1 MTTPTYY
8 WHDYETF
15 NLNAQRAHAAQ
26 FAGVRTDEDFN
37 IIAEPLV
44 LYCKPNL
51 DSLPD
56 PDSCIVTGIT
66 PQIAEQKG
74 VCEAEFI
81 KRIHQELSAPNTCAL
96 GYNTLRFDDEV
107 TRSLLYRNFYDPY
120 AREWQNGCSRWDLID
135 MVRTCYALRPDGI
148 NWVYDDNKPLLKLD
162 RLSIA
167 NHIAHENAHDALADV
182 YATIEL
188 AKLIKQK
195 QPKLFNFLNQNR
207 AKNKVSEL
215 LKLGSFQPV
224 VHISGQYAPQ
234 NYLAVVLPICQHPTN
249 NNGIIVYDLSVN
261 TDSLLTSSIAEIQE
275 NIFRKLAEGMTRIP
289 LKTIHIN
296 RCPVIAPMS
305 VLTPDT
311 IKRLNLN
318 LSLYQNN
325 AEQLKQAKGLT
336 EKISAVFKTPLDN
349 KNTDPDLAIYSG
361 GFFDATDKKTI
372 NTIRTLTPEKLANS
386 VFKFNDARLPE
397 LLFRYRARNYFN
409 TLSNEEKQH
418 WLLFCQH
425 RLTHENGN
433 ITFNDYFARLTQLK
447 TQGYNPDLLTSLEQY
462 GQEKLKQ
469 LKASESKF

>member
-1 MTTPTYY
+1 MTTYY

-56 PDSCIVTGIT
+56 PDSCIITGIT

-74 VCEAEFI
+74 VTEAEFI

-120 AREWQNGCSRWDLID
+120 AREWQNNCSRWDLID
-135 MVRTCYALRPDGI
+135 VVRTCYALRPDGI
-148 NWVYDDNKPLLKLD
+148 NWVYEEQKPLLKLD

-167 NHIAHENAHDALADV
+167 NNIAHENAHDALSDV

-195 QPKLFNFLNQNR
+195 QPKLFNYLNQNR
-207 AKNKVSEL
+207 SKTKVSEL
-215 LKLGSFQPV
+215 LKLGEFKPV
-224 VHISGQYAPQ
+224 VHISGQYALQ

-249 NNGIIVYDLSVN
+249 TNGIIVYDLSIN
-261 TDSLLTSSIAEIQE
+261 ADLLLNATIEQIQQ
-275 NIFRKLAEGMTRIP
+275 NIFTKLEEGITRIP

-296 RCPVIAPMS
+296 RCPVIAPIS

-318 LSLYQNN
+318 LTEYQTN
-325 AEQLKQAKGLT
+325 AEKLKHAKGLS
-336 EKISAVFKTPLDN
+336 EKINAVFNTTIENKT
-349 KNTDPDLAIYSG
+349 TDTDLAIYSG
-361 GFFDATDKKTI
+361 GFFDFTDKKTI
-372 NTIRTLTPEKLANS
+372 NTIRTTQPEKLATS

-397 LLFRYRARNYFN
+397 MLFRYRARNYFN
-409 TLSNEEKQH
+409 TLNNEEKQR
-418 WLLFCQH
+418 WILFCKQ
-425 RLTHENGN
+425 RLTGETEGASL
-433 ITFNDYFARLTQLK
+433 TFEQYFQRLNQLK
-447 TQGYNPDLLTSLEQY
+447 DNTEMNQLLIQTLKNHGLEKMRVL
-462 GQEKLKQ
+462 GIN
-469 LKASESKF
+469 